1 MKYLKYFNNHNIR
14 ESFQET
20 NTDNTLVHYCE
31 DKNHLHYRNCNQNV
45 EPTPDSPAGQNTE
58 IIINGV
64 TPIDILE
71 SMISTWNVSG
81 VNYVDENL
89 NYIKQYYNIPFEGES
104 IFDENPH
111 AEYPSFGGTEQ
122 NIVFPDGTPNVV
134 NFISVN
140 DDTEYSCSGFGLA
153 EYYNLSS
160 SIQGSNILSNIV
172 NYNSPISL
180 EFDFNSDY
188 MVIKLAPVAYGTTY
202 LEGSQ
207 VNVLFYMT
215 IPESISSSNDSYWI
229 DVPPFYG
236 MRIAENLQVILPFQE
251 FKHTHS
257 DGTYQSGS
265 GGSYFDPPIS
275 YGGGGPS

>member
-45 EPTPDSPAGQNTE
+45 EPTPDSPAEQNTE
-58 IIINGV
+58 IIINGI

-89 NYIKQYYNIPFEGES
+89 NYIKQYYNIPLEGES

-111 AEYPSFGGTEQ
+111 ADYPNFNGTEDY
-122 NIVFPDGTPNVV
+122 ISFPSEGPQIV
-134 NFISVN
+134 NFISIN
-140 DDTEYSCSGFGLA
+140 DDTEYSCSGFGVA
-153 EYYNLSS
+153 EYYNLYS

-172 NYNSPISL
+172 NYNSPLAL
-180 EFDFNSDY
+180 EFYFNNGYIDT
-188 MVIKLAPVAYGTTY
+188 KLAPVAYGTVY
-202 LEGSQ
+202 LEGQ
-207 VNVLFYMT
+207 QLNVLFYMSM
-215 IPESISSSNDSYWI
+215 PESISNANNSYWI

-236 MRIAENLQVILPFQE
+236 IRIAEYLQVILPFQE

-265 GGSYFDPPIS
+265 GGSYLGPIES
-275 YGGGGPS
+275 GGAG